1 VKYDVIIQRTS
12 SKWPTPQNRV
22 LTDTDSDEEI
32 NIDEAVPDN
41 RGLWVSVV
49 YPGMFDLPE
58 SRFQEEKGPVNYT
71 PNSSFFFFFFL
82 FFFFLSFLSSKIT
95 VWLTCL
101 FVKQH
106 LTCYLV
112 IKTYLV
118 RTRVSGIIFIR
129 YALIQNISEPNN
141 FEIFDSKK
149 TTVKGPKLN
158 SQKST

>member
-1 VKYDVIIQRTS
+1 
-12 SKWPTPQNRV
+12 
-22 LTDTDSDEEI
+22 
-32 NIDEAVPDN
+32 
-41 RGLWVSVV
+41 
-49 YPGMFDLPE
+49 MFDLPE
-58 SRFQEEKGPVNYT
+58 SRFQEEKGQVNYT

-82 FFFFLSFLSSKIT
+82 FFFKFLEFEDHSVVDVLVRET
-95 VWLTCL
+95 NRYA
-101 FVKQH
+101 KQH